1 MIPPLPRRLLALVL
15 AAAPL
20 AGCGGTPGP
29 PPEPAPP
36 GQPVAVIGW
45 DGADWEVAG
54 PLVEAGRLPN
64 LEALMERGAHGDLR
78 SMTPTLSPLLWT
90 TVATGRPPEVHGVLD
105 FLEPSPDGGPPRPIG
120 AGARRV
126 PALWEM
132 AAASGRRVGV
142 VGWWA
147 THPAEELP
155 GFMISDRYAYTILER
170 GAVHATSDAVLPPEL
185 AARLVPVPADGVPGD
200 LLGAAAA
207 APADSPG
214 LHDLRRFLGAA
225 LSYQGALLQGIEAGQ
240 PDLLMAYF
248 SLIDQVSH
256 RFADC
261 MPPALPSCPADERGP
276 FGGVVAAAYE
286 LQDRLLGELLAAL
299 DGETEIVLLS
309 DHGFLTGSR
318 RPPHVAPDVTGKP
331 GRWHRREGILVLAGP
346 AVRPGTLPPA
356 DLLDVAPTVLALLQ
370 LPLAGDLEGAPVAA
384 ALQAP
389 VPPPSMDSW
398 SDRVSRLAA
407 PEEPRSP
414 SADRARIEEL
424 QALGYVSGAGA
435 RAVGGRSVAAEVNL
449 ASRLLQTDRPE
460 EARAALVRAL
470 DRSPDYVPA
479 WLALSEVEG
488 RLGRRDRAAAHLVRA
503 IELDGGETADPAVLL
518 RWAGTAAAGTAD
530 PDTTR
535 ALHAALSARPD
546 SADLWAATGILLAGA
561 GDGAAAVQA
570 FDRALDLQPGH
581 REALGGLFEET
592 RLGAHPA
599 DRMEARLREGLRARP
614 ESILARNWLAL
625 LLDGR
630 GEARAALDLLEEAAA
645 LAPEHAGTRVNLG
658 VVRGRA
664 GDVDGAVAAFREA
677 LTLDPGDVAAAVG
690 LGTTLARA
698 GRLEEARDVLE
709 AGPGADDP
717 RLLNT
722 LALVHRDLGDPDRAA
737 EALRA
742 SLAVNPAQPA
752 AREMLR
758 ALEAAP

>member
-1 MIPPLPRRLLALVL
+1 
-15 AAAPL
+15 
-20 AGCGGTPGP
+20 
-29 PPEPAPP
+29 
-36 GQPVAVIGW
+36 VAVIGW

-54 PLVEAGRLPN
+54 PLLDAGRLPH
-64 LEALMERGAHGDLR
+64 LAALMDRGAHGDLR

-105 FLEPSPDGGPPRPIG
+105 FLEPSPDGGTPRPIG
-120 AGARRV
+120 ADARQV

-132 AAASGRRVGV
+132 AAVSGRRVGV

-185 AARLVPVPADGVPGD
+185 AARLKPIPSDEVPPD
-200 LLGAAAA
+200 LLGAAAG
-207 APADSPG
+207 APAGSPA
-214 LHDLRRFLGAA
+214 LHDLRRVVGAA
-225 LSYQGALLQGIEAGQ
+225 LSYQAALLQAIEAGQ

-261 MPPALPSCPADERGP
+261 MPPALPSCPAEERGP
-276 FGGVVAAAYE
+276 FGGAVAAAYE

-299 DGETEIVLLS
+299 DGETELVLLS

-318 RPPHVAPDVTGKP
+318 RPLHVAPDVTGKP

-370 LPLAGDLEGAPVAA
+370 LPLARNLEGSPVAA
-384 ALQAP
+384 ALREV
-389 VPPPSMDSW
+389 VPPPSIDSW
-398 SDRVSRLAA
+398 RDRVSRRETAA
-407 PEEPRSP
+407 ARTSTP
-414 SADRARIEEL
+414 ADRARIEEL
-424 QALGYVSGAGA
+424 QALGYLSGAGA

-449 ASRLLQTDRPE
+449 ASRLLQTDRPD

-479 WLALSEVEG
+479 WLALSEVEE
-488 RLGRRDRAAAHLVRA
+488 RLGRRDRSTAHLARA
-503 IELDGGETADPAVLL
+503 IELDGEEAADPAVFL
-518 RWAGTAAAGTAD
+518 RWAGAAAAGTGD
-530 PDTTR
+530 PATTR
-535 ALHAALSARPD
+535 ALRAALAARPD
-546 SADLWAATGILLAGA
+546 SADLWAATGILRAGA
-561 GDGAAAVQA
+561 GEGATAVEA
-570 FDRALDLQPGH
+570 FETALDLQPGH
-581 REALGGLFEET
+581 REALAGLFEET
-592 RLGAHPA
+592 RAGAHPA
-599 DRMEARLREGLRARP
+599 GRMESRLREGLQARP

-630 GEARAALDLLEEAAA
+630 GEVRAARDLLEEAAA

-658 VVRGRA
+658 VVLGRS
-664 GDVDGAVAAFREA
+664 GDVDGALAAFREA
-677 LTLDPGDVAAAVG
+677 LALDPRDIAATVG

-698 GRLEEARDVLE
+698 GRLEEARDALE
-709 AGPGADDP
+709 AGPAGDDP

-722 LALVHRDLGDPDRAA
+722 LALVHRDLGDPARAA

-742 SLAVNPAQPA
+742 SLAANPAQPA